1 MVRITVWVRPGSP
14 RPGVGGEH
22 DGALVVRV
30 SARAVEGK
38 ATAAT
43 LAAVAAAFGVRRQ
56 AVTLVAGATSRR
68 KIVDVP
74 GADPAVLDRLLA
86 K

>member
-1 MVRITVWVRPGSP
+1 MRIHVWVQPGSS

-30 SARAVEGK
+30 SKRPAGGE

-43 LAAVAAAFGVRRQ
+43 LAAVAAVFGVARSD
-56 AVTLVAGATSRR
+56 VTLITGSRSR
-68 KIVDVP
+68 SKIIEVT
-74 GADPAVLDRLLA
+74 GADPALLERLLA
-86 K
+86 D

>member
-1 MVRITVWVRPGSP
+1 MRLTVWVRPGSA

-30 SARAVEGK
+30 TARAVDGR

-43 LAAVAAAFGVRRQ
+43 LTAIADAFGVRRH
-56 AVTLVAGATSRR
+56 AVTLVAGAASRR
-68 KIVDVP
+68 KIVEVT
-74 GADPAVLDRLLA
+74 GADPAVLDRLRA
-86 K
+86 R